1 MQSREDG
8 VAAAALSSRPNIRKL
23 GRVSRLRALSE
34 ICAGCRGAG
43 EKLPFSLPRVI
54 RSSEFGPFAGARSC
68 ACPNPAGERLPVPRR
83 VKDFIDISEY
93 TSLDDLIRYLETI
106 RDNLPPE
113 HQAEM
118 KIRGDE
124 IFGRRLTITYFRE
137 QTPDE
142 VELEFEIFGRR
153 RGRRDD
159 RGSCAASSTR
169 FRTSWAR
176 RTAARRSSRRCLR
189 PIRHSPRGSCRSAR
203 WRCTARHSC
212 AARRSARSA
221 RRRALRWS

>member
-1 MQSREDG
+1 
-8 VAAAALSSRPNIRKL
+8 
-23 GRVSRLRALSE
+23 
-34 ICAGCRGAG
+34 
-43 EKLPFSLPRVI
+43 
-54 RSSEFGPFAGARSC
+54 
-68 ACPNPAGERLPVPRR
+68 VPRR

-142 VELEFEIFGRR
+142 VELENRYSDDDKTGPSIEDLRQKLDEVPYKLGNKANRR
-153 RGRRDD
+153 
-159 RGSCAASSTR
+159 
-169 FRTSWAR
+169 
-176 RTAARRSSRRCLR
+176 
-189 PIRHSPRGSCRSAR
+189 
-203 WRCTARHSC
+203 
-212 AARRSARSA
+212 
-221 RRRALRWS
+221 